1 MHNSKKNR
9 VIRREQKIVEEDMQ
23 SITNTMMYQC
33 QESVMMQPNLN
44 LPIIFLLIKYATW
57 TLSLSFCNS
66 PYSVIK
72 ILLYFFRSNTRRRKF
87 NIYYLIRDTKTQS
100 TKLHVDILLT
110 AKADYYANFFLVGHS
125 FD

>member
-33 QESVMMQPNLN
+33 QESVMIQPNLN

-57 TLSLSFCNS
+57 TLSFLFCNAILHIQL
-66 PYSVIK
+66 PKFYYIFLEAIRVAENLIFIIWYVILK
-72 ILLYFFRSNTRRRKF
+72 RSWLSCTSTFF
-87 NIYYLIRDTKTQS
+87 
-100 TKLHVDILLT
+100 
-110 AKADYYANFFLVGHS
+110 
-125 FD
+125 